1 MAQRGQDLLSRLA
14 DAGEAAIQRLGEVPG
29 ADRFLEAA
37 NGLRE
42 RVDELQKRVR
52 GIDEL
57 ERRIDSLER
66 KVDQL
71 SGPGGATGAGTRA
84 TPRTTAKPRPA
95 GGKRSTTARK
105 PKPPES

>member
-14 DAGEAAIQRLGEVPG
+14 DAGEEAIQRLGEVPG
-29 ADRFLEAA
+29 TQRFLDAA

-42 RVDELQKRVR
+42 RVDELQRRVR

-66 KVDQL
+66 KVNEL
-71 SGPGGATGAGTRA
+71 SKPSSGGTTRPTSA
-84 TPRTTAKPRPA
+84 SAKPRPR
-95 GGKRSTTARK
+95 KSTGTR
-105 PKPPES
+105 PKTN